1 MKKTLT
7 LLLLLCGILTS
18 SAQLLYRVEG
28 NGLKKP
34 SYLFGTHHM
43 APLAVIDSVGAQD
56 CFDATEQVVGEMDM
70 TQDQMQ
76 LAMAMQP
83 HMMAPADS
91 TLQKVLTPEQ
101 FAKASEVFRK
111 WAPMPGMEL
120 QMLDMM
126 KPMVVNSMMVV
137 GLMSQMIP
145 DFKPTEQLDTYFQT
159 MAKERGMEII
169 PLETAEYQ
177 ASVLYGTTPIV
188 VQAESLMETV
198 DDPEHT
204 VEVTKELNASYM
216 ARNLD
221 NLYKLSQTDNDH
233 PEFMIA
239 LLDRRNADWLTKLPE
254 IMAKA
259 PTFVAVGALHLAGEK
274 GLIEGLRRQ
283 GYTVTPIK

>member
-1 MKKTLT
+1 MSGVQLMNYLKSIQSSSISTIEILPQTGTEYDADSSGGVIRINLKRSRIDGTNGAAGINITGGEYKQWFNPFVSVGVHSGKLT
-7 LLLLLCGILTS
+7 LNFNGSLNGSPSDRHTSYQESEILL
-18 SAQLLYRVEG
+18 
-28 NGLKKP
+28 
-34 SYLFGTHHM
+34 
-43 APLAVIDSVGAQD
+43 
-56 CFDATEQVVGEMDM
+56 
-70 TQDQMQ
+70 
-76 LAMAMQP
+76 
-83 HMMAPADS
+83 
-91 TLQKVLTPEQ
+91 
-101 FAKASEVFRK
+101 
-111 WAPMPGMEL
+111 
-120 QMLDMM
+120 
-126 KPMVVNSMMVV
+126 
-137 GLMSQMIP
+137 SQMIP